1 MDINEMIAKCY
12 SREKSCEFYKDKR
25 ALFLSADEYK
35 QLMEWL
41 EELKE
46 LRGRKND

>member
-25 ALFLSADEYK
+25 ALFCRLINISN
-35 QLMEWL
+35 LWNG
-41 EELKE
+41 
-46 LRGRKND
+46 LRN